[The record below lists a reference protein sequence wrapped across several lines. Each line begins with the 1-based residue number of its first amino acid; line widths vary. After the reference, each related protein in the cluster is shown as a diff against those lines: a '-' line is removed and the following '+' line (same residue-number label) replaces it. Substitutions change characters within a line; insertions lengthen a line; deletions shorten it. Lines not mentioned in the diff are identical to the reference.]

1 MTSTTIKY
9 FEHDFSL
16 FKENGSLW
24 SVEAFIKRMDERI
37 AKIRSL
43 KENTETSPL
52 VNSTQKT
59 HE

>member
-1 MTSTTIKY
+1 MTATTTES
-9 FEHDFSL
+9 FEYDFSF
-16 FKENGSLW
+16 FKENESLW

-52 VNSTQKT
+52 VNSTQKI